1 MTKGLPATLQNKW
14 LFCWVGE
21 LESHYR
27 QLKYKKLTKIELQT
41 EQRRLNEK
49 LKNFDNEDYQT
60 VSSFSEENH
69 DEDDPELIPPT
80 SQVTN
85 AMRKLYVENKTKNSK
100 KKKIHKSSN
109 KNEVM
114 DKSEPEETSNQEENV
129 NRKKHKKAD
138 KEEESSDDS
147 DIESQCSF
155 DQHLKFDKSYLP
167 GHQFNYTFINKDLI
181 ENLKTCFKEKGKTLL
196 KCNKN
201 IIN

>member
-1 MTKGLPATLQNKW
+1 MVKWYEYMKCKQMTKGLPATLQNKW

-21 LESHYR
+21 LESRYR

-85 AMRKLYVENKTKNSK
+85 AKRKLYVQNKTKNSK

-129 NRKKHKKAD
+129 NRKKHK
-138 KEEESSDDS
+138 
-147 DIESQCSF
+147 
-155 DQHLKFDKSYLP
+155 
-167 GHQFNYTFINKDLI
+167 
-181 ENLKTCFKEKGKTLL
+181 
-196 KCNKN
+196 
-201 IIN
+201 

>member
-1 MTKGLPATLQNKW
+1 MQ
-14 LFCWVGE
+14 
-21 LESHYR
+21 R
-27 QLKYKKLTKIELQT
+27 

-114 DKSEPEETSNQEENV
+114 EKSEPEETSNQEENV
-129 NRKKHKKAD
+129 NRKKHKK
-138 KEEESSDDS
+138 
-147 DIESQCSF
+147 
-155 DQHLKFDKSYLP
+155 
-167 GHQFNYTFINKDLI
+167 GR
-181 ENLKTCFKEKGKTLL
+181 
-196 KCNKN
+196 
-201 IIN
+201 

>member
-1 MTKGLPATLQNKW
+1 MVKWYECMKCKQMTKGMAATFQNKC
-14 LFCWVGE
+14 LFYWVGE
-21 LESHYR
+21 LESRYR

-85 AMRKLYVENKTKNSK
+85 AKRKLYVENKTKNSK

-129 NRKKHKKAD
+129 NRKKHK
-138 KEEESSDDS
+138 
-147 DIESQCSF
+147 
-155 DQHLKFDKSYLP
+155 
-167 GHQFNYTFINKDLI
+167 
-181 ENLKTCFKEKGKTLL
+181 
-196 KCNKN
+196 
-201 IIN
+201 

>member
-1 MTKGLPATLQNKW
+1 MVKWYECMKWKQMTKGMPATLQNKC
-14 LFCWVGE
+14 LFCWIRE
-21 LESHYR
+21 LESRYR

-129 NRKKHKKAD
+129 NRKKHKK
-138 KEEESSDDS
+138 
-147 DIESQCSF
+147 
-155 DQHLKFDKSYLP
+155 
-167 GHQFNYTFINKDLI
+167 GR
-181 ENLKTCFKEKGKTLL
+181 
-196 KCNKN
+196 
-201 IIN
+201 

>member
-1 MTKGLPATLQNKW
+1 MVKWYECMKCKQMTKGLPATLQNKW

-21 LESHYR
+21 LESRYR

-85 AMRKLYVENKTKNSK
+85 AKRKLYVQNKTKNSK

-129 NRKKHKKAD
+129 NRKKHKK
-138 KEEESSDDS
+138 
-147 DIESQCSF
+147 
-155 DQHLKFDKSYLP
+155 
-167 GHQFNYTFINKDLI
+167 GR
-181 ENLKTCFKEKGKTLL
+181 
-196 KCNKN
+196 
-201 IIN
+201 